1 MVKNTRVKNKGIN
14 IILRQLINS
23 KGLSIYGFSKV
34 LNRSEVFTHSLLN
47 NPYKM
52 TFKQLIMLSGYTDT
66 PVVEIVAKIHYN
78 RFELSKEDKENL
90 SSIMARVSSE
100 SKEL

>member
-1 MVKNTRVKNKGIN
+1 
-14 IILRQLINS
+14 
-23 KGLSIYGFSKV
+23 
-34 LNRSEVFTHSLLN
+34 
-47 NPYKM
+47 M